1 MMPLRITAINFAAI
15 AALMFMHQ
23 VALGDD
29 NDAAAK
35 PTPYGVWTT
44 VDANDSSKR
53 MQVMRL
59 KVYPQAAPVPA
70 LRHRLIPAPADRTDG
85 NSALFYLKAMGFVE
99 QTNARIALRKM
110 ERKWIDEATVEQQG
124 SGDYPPHNWSD
135 MSPDSLPIDQV
146 KSYLELIS
154 FQEPLLYDAAR
165 RKNYSQDRA
174 MERESN
180 PIDYLLPE
188 VQQMRELVRQQVV
201 RLRYAVAEDRVDDA
215 VEMVGQMLAMAN
227 HVGGD
232 EFLVACLTGVSHE
245 GIAIEQGLALS
256 QHPNTPNLYWAIA
269 ACPQP
274 MIDFSQAM
282 ESERQSF
289 IRQFPL
295 LKEVDQRVRPEGF
308 WSDFSERM
316 IPQWN
321 KFATQWN
328 AWNPRANLPEN
339 VDQFQ
344 LAWRIATQYESARQ
358 FLTDACGMQDE
369 QLDRYPKTQVVF
381 LAMVKY
387 HAIAADESILPFY
400 LSHESQQ
407 NWSNP
412 SDSKRWRSELGWIA
426 EASETTLLRG
436 DQFVAAVTRGEQL
449 LALWQIVE
457 AIRMTASSNGGQPPT
472 SLDDLVVPAPL
483 DPVANKPFEYSVDGQ
498 TITVTGVRIRGTHYQ
513 LIIELAKSKQE
524 EN

>member
-1 MMPLRITAINFAAI
+1 MISFRMAAINFAAT
-15 AALMFMHQ
+15 AVLMATHHT
-23 VALGDD
+23 
-29 NDAAAK
+29 AAANDEAA
-35 PTPYGVWTT
+35 PPQSPYGIWTT

-53 MQVMRL
+53 MEVMRL

-85 NSALFYLKAMGFVE
+85 NSAVFYLKAMGFVE

-110 ERKWIDEATVEQQG
+110 EQKWFDEVTVEQQG
-124 SGDYPPHNWSD
+124 SGDYPPHNWDD
-135 MSPDSLPIDQV
+135 MSPDSLPMDQV
-146 KSYLELIS
+146 KSYLEIIA
-154 FQEPLLYDAAR
+154 FQEPLLFDAAR
-165 RKNYSQDRA
+165 RTNYSQDRA

-227 HVGGD
+227 HIGGD
-232 EFLVACLTGVSHE
+232 EFLVACLTGVSIE

-274 MIDFSQAM
+274 MVDFSKAM

-295 LKEVDQRVRPEGF
+295 LKEVDETVRPEGF
-308 WSDFSERM
+308 WSDFSARM

-328 AWNPRANLPEN
+328 VWNSGANLPEN

-358 FLTDACGMQDE
+358 FLADAFGMQDE

-387 HAIAADESILPFY
+387 HAIAADEAILPFY
-400 LSHESQQ
+400 LSHDTQQ
-407 NWSNP
+407 KWSNP
-412 SDSKRWRSELGWIA
+412 SDRKRWRSDLGWIA

-457 AIRMTASSNGGQPPT
+457 AIRMTASTNGGQPPK

-483 DPVANKPFEYSVDGQ
+483 DPVANKPFEYTVDGQ